1 MAMSEQSTP
10 APTPLWRDPL
20 FSPGDRFPLGPPHW
34 HWEGCEDEP
43 SGPTTRPF
51 SLRGVVA
58 GPRMDAEVHWPYRYC
73 EDRQV
78 ALVHD
83 DDGSAVPLL
92 KHTKPGPTPVTSGT
106 VDGLPS
112 RPPPEEMASPDYQ
125 SD

>member
-1 MAMSEQSTP
+1 MPEQS
-10 APTPLWRDPL
+10 ASMPTPLWRDPL

-43 SGPTTRPF
+43 SGPATRPF

-58 GPRMDAEVHWPYRYC
+58 GPRMDVELDWPYRYC

-78 ALVHD
+78 AFVHS
-83 DDGSAVPLL
+83 DDGSRVPYL
-92 KHTKPGPTPVTSGT
+92 KHTKPGPTPVTSGNT
-106 VDGLPS
+106 DGQPGKA
-112 RPPPEEMASPDYQ
+112 PPEEMASPDYQ